1 MFADDINLFCAEK
14 NIKIIFETVNNELAK
29 NFSMVHLKKLYLNV
43 TKTNILFFHKPSKND
58 NIPLALLKLY
68 IDNNQI
74 QQSESITS

>member
-43 TKTNILFFHKPSKND
+43 TKTNILFFT
-58 NIPLALLKLY
+58 
-68 IDNNQI
+68 NQAKMKTFPWH
-74 QQSESITS
+74 S